1 MYKKLFPLALTN
13 FELGVCTNGVDQC
26 FSTAG
31 QRQIFTGL
39 KYQIH
44 IV

>member
-1 MYKKLFPLALTN
+1 MSGRCFLALTN
-13 FELGVCTNGVDQC
+13 SELGVCTNITDQC

-31 QRQIFTGL
+31 QQQIFTGL

-44 IV
+44 IA